1 MKVLICTLN
10 TKYVHSALAPW
21 CLMAGVREF
30 APDCECNIFE
40 GTINENTDTLLEKI
54 LRYDFDLIAFS
65 TYIWNKKL
73 VLSLAERVKQH
84 RNVKIALGGPEVSYN
99 VCEILSDSPY
109 IDYVLSGE
117 GEEIFGRLCSGENVD
132 EIPGISYRKNDGI
145 VVKPPYV
152 PLETPPSPYCDE
164 FFEALNG
171 RIAYIETSR
180 GCPYRCA
187 FCLSGRC
194 GTVRFFDLEKS
205 KENIIKLSNS
215 GTQTV
220 KFIDRTFNADR
231 ERANEI
237 FSFIIDRYG
246 REIPK
251 NVCFH
256 FEIEGELLDNK
267 TFSVLEK
274 APKGLFQFEIG
285 LQSFNKDTLKSI
297 NRSTRLEKLCD
308 KIRKVVALG
317 NIHTHIDL
325 IAGLPL
331 ESKSSFENSFNNAL
345 LLKPHMLQL
354 GFLKLLYGSDLRE
367 NGKHVFEFDK
377 NPPYEVT
384 STPYISK
391 EELKLLHK
399 VENTFER
406 VYNSMRFPS
415 TCKYLHSVFE
425 NPYKMYEELSIY
437 LDTCKANKTLDELTY
452 NLYTYFEKFSHVS
465 GEILRDCLAFDRLV
479 TNKMGALPEFLKVK
493 TPKIKE
499 MLNLL
504 EKNPRTSR
512 KTGIKRAAT
521 VLLSTNEF
529 MYVDYTDMDPVTK
542 TYKAEKIKLEAI
554 F

>member
-1 MKVLICTLN
+1 MKVLICTFN

-21 CLMAGVREF
+21 CLRAGAKKY

-132 EIPGISYRKNDGI
+132 EIPGISYRKNDGF

-164 FFEALNG
+164 YFEALNG

-237 FSFIIDRYG
+237 FSFIIDGYG
-246 REIPK
+246 KEIPK

-274 APKGLFQFEIG
+274 APKGLFQLEIG
-285 LQSFNKDTLKSI
+285 LQTFNEEGYLK
-297 NRSTRLEKLCD
+297 KY
-308 KIRKVVALG
+308 
-317 NIHTHIDL
+317 
-325 IAGLPL
+325 
-331 ESKSSFENSFNNAL
+331 
-345 LLKPHMLQL
+345 KP
-354 GFLKLLYGSDLRE
+354 
-367 NGKHVFEFDK
+367 KH
-377 NPPYEVT
+377 
-384 STPYISK
+384 
-391 EELKLLHK
+391 
-399 VENTFER
+399 
-406 VYNSMRFPS
+406 
-415 TCKYLHSVFE
+415 
-425 NPYKMYEELSIY
+425 
-437 LDTCKANKTLDELTY
+437 
-452 NLYTYFEKFSHVS
+452 
-465 GEILRDCLAFDRLV
+465 
-479 TNKMGALPEFLKVK
+479 
-493 TPKIKE
+493 
-499 MLNLL
+499 
-504 EKNPRTSR
+504 RT
-512 KTGIKRAAT
+512 
-521 VLLSTNEF
+521 
-529 MYVDYTDMDPVTK
+529 
-542 TYKAEKIKLEAI
+542 
-554 F
+554 